1 MLTPW
6 PPLKQVFLQG
16 AFSRLFERGLNLE
29 RGLRPLSYTPLSGQ
43 QSLWFP
49 ANVTGRRGVRGEVSH
64 QPPKA
69 NDTGEISFFA
79 YFPLLYIIYI
89 KI

>member
-29 RGLRPLSYTPLSGQ
+29 RGLRPLSASYF
-43 QSLWFP
+43 LWD
-49 ANVTGRRGVRGEVSH
+49 GER
-64 QPPKA
+64 QLL
-69 NDTGEISFFA
+69 EIS
-79 YFPLLYIIYI
+79 L
-89 KI
+89 